1 VARILIIEDNPANI
15 ELMSF
20 LLGAYGHTPLNA
32 ADGARGV
39 AAARSELPDL
49 IACDVNLPGMDGF
62 QVLAA
67 LKQEP
72 ALAAVPVLAVTALA
86 MAGDREKVL
95 AAGFDGYI
103 SKPIEPESFV
113 AELEAFL
120 AGTPSAAAA
129 APTPQPAASAIPVAP
144 AATAT
149 AVTASNPW
157 ASAPGPI
164 ATPVA
169 TPAATPV
176 AADASA
182 ALARPTLLLVDDDRF
197 MLGVLNDML
206 TGEPY
211 RVLSAQSGEEAL
223 ALLATEPVDVILC
236 DQAMPGMRGTD
247 VLAEAARRYPKT
259 VRLMLSGQPD
269 LSEIEAAIAA
279 GVADEHYI
287 KPVSAMQLRE
297 RLGAAFR
304 LRSERAAA

>member
-1 VARILIIEDNPANI
+1 MARILIIEDNPANI

-20 LLGAYGHTPLNA
+20 LLGAYGHTPLSA

-67 LKQEP
+67 LKQEL
-72 ALAAVPVLAVTALA
+72 ALAGVPILAVTALA

-120 AGTPSAAAA
+120 AGTPGAAAA
-129 APTPQPAASAIPVAP
+129 AIPAP
-144 AATAT
+144 AAAPEP
-149 AVTASNPW
+149 VTPQ
-157 ASAPGPI
+157 
-164 ATPVA
+164 
-169 TPAATPV
+169 V
-176 AADASA
+176 AAIAPAINPSDTGPGTVT
-182 ALARPTLLLVDDDRF
+182 LERPTLLLVDDDRF

-206 TGEPY
+206 TNEPY

-223 ALLATEPVDVILC
+223 ALLAAEPVDVILC
-236 DQAMPGMRGTD
+236 DQAMPGMRGTE

-279 GVADEHYI
+279 GVADGHYI
-287 KPVSAMQLRE
+287 KPVGAALLRE

-304 LRSERAAA
+304 LHSERAAA